1 MMLLLFLLR
10 YAPACLDLDPD
21 VGNVL
26 RDPCT
31 DPQLAFEFTQRLID
45 GLDLILCFL
54 PIPLLPVQR
63 FALFCQ
69 CVNLR
74 LERPLQHRKLFCV
87 FNAVVLQ
94 EAELPLVAVELG
106 YFCPDSK
113 DSTPEHPV
121 FNRSVSLKDS
131 YKPQA

>member
-1 MMLLLFLLR
+1 M
-10 YAPACLDLDPD
+10 
-21 VGNVL
+21 GNVL

-106 YFCPDSK
+106 YFCPDRERIL
-113 DSTPEHPV
+113 TAAPGTACA
-121 FNRSVSLKDS
+121 
-131 YKPQA
+131 Q